1 MNFMKHYML
10 ALSGLV
16 LMLSAVTARGMD
28 YGDANVQPVNFSGWF
43 AGDEPAGHHGRNCHG
58 KGCADGAACGDCNGF
73 TPICSTCE
81 PLWNAYI
88 GAVILD
94 RSNPSGVD
102 NFEYDWQGGVD
113 VDVRRRVLDDYQLQV
128 RYFGVDQWSEV
139 ANTTNFGQVTANS
152 NLHSTEVNLRR
163 QWTESL
169 TLLGGFR
176 WIEMSDFA
184 RDGLDNTVDTN
195 NHMYGAQLGAE
206 WLVWDRGGPFTITT
220 GVKAGI
226 YYNRADYDA
235 NFGPVQQSRRS
246 LTAFAG
252 EWDILS
258 RYQVTD
264 RMAIRAGYQLLW
276 LEGVASFDAP
286 QVAAVNNADRVNTA
300 GSPFYHGAVIGAEF
314 NF

>member
-1 MNFMKHYML
+1 MKRYTLVLSCL
-10 ALSGLV
+10 ALALTAV
-16 LMLSAVTARGMD
+16 SARATDCGEV
-28 YGDANVQPVNFSGWF
+28 NVQPVHLLGRLSG
-43 AGDEPAGHHGRNCHG
+43 DDHAGHHGHHWHT
-58 KGCADGAACGDCNGF
+58 KGCHEGDPCAACNGF
-73 TPICSTCE
+73 KPICSACE
-81 PLWNAYI
+81 PLWNVYI
-88 GAVILD
+88 GAVILE
-94 RSNPSGVD
+94 RSNPAGID
-102 NFEYDWQGGVD
+102 NFDYGWQGYVD
-113 VDVRRRVLDDYQLQV
+113 VDIRRRVLGDYQLQI
-128 RYFGVDQWSEV
+128 RYFGVDRWSEE
-139 ANTTNFGQVTANS
+139 ADTPQFGPIAANS

-176 WIEMSDFA
+176 WIEMGDFA
-184 RDGLDNTVDTN
+184 VDALNNVIDTN
-195 NHMYGAQLGAE
+195 NHMYGGQMGAE

-235 NFGPVQQSRRS
+235 NFGPIQQSRRRH
-246 LTAFAG
+246 TAFAG

-286 QVAAVNNADRVNTA
+286 QVADVNNGNRVNTN

-314 NF
+314 SF